1 MGRIA
6 AVVGGLVYALR
17 LVADV
22 FLIARDLRAGR
33 PATEPGGDPVV
44 GGPPEEAPPG
54 GARRVG
60 PPGAE
65 AGPGAGS
72 GAGPM
77 GGPVTR
83 G

>member
-17 LVADV
+17 LAADV
-22 FLIARDLRAGR
+22 VLIARDLRAGR
-33 PATEPGGDPVV
+33 SEAEPCGDPVV
-44 GGPPEEAPPG
+44 GGPPKAAPPG

-72 GAGPM
+72 GAGPV

>member
-22 FLIARDLRAGR
+22 VLIARDLRAGR
-33 PATEPGGDPVV
+33 SEAQPGGDPVV
-44 GGPPEEAPPG
+44 GGPPEAAPPG
-54 GARRVG
+54 GAHRVG

-65 AGPGAGS
+65 AGPGARS